1 MTNYNSNKT
10 QGFTLLEIL
19 AVLAIFSM
27 LSVAMFSVVNTTVN
41 AHGVVIN
48 QNKQLTDLQRAFTI
62 IENDFTQLAQ
72 RKVRIDG
79 EDSGDTFFHASDY
92 LFESE
97 AVGFAFV
104 RDGWTNPAMVLARS
118 ELQLV
123 AYRLI
128 EKKLER
134 LYFNF
139 VDNEMGTEPRVQVL
153 INGIEAMSLSYHVN
167 GEWGDELPETGLPS
181 AIKLKLETETFGEIE
196 RSFLIIRQTVVE
208 IKNDN

>member
-1 MTNYNSNKT
+1 
-10 QGFTLLEIL
+10 
-19 AVLAIFSM
+19 
-27 LSVAMFSVVNTTVN
+27 
-41 AHGVVIN
+41 
-48 QNKQLTDLQRAFTI
+48 
-62 IENDFTQLAQ
+62 
-72 RKVRIDG
+72 
-79 EDSGDTFFHASDY
+79 
-92 LFESE
+92 
-97 AVGFAFV
+97 
-104 RDGWTNPAMVLARS
+104 MVLARS

-167 GEWGDELPETGLPS
+167 GKWGDELPETGLPS